1 MHKILAIAAL
11 ALLSATLSLG
21 GCASPLEEKAER
33 ARSAMIGVSAD
44 QLMACAGQPTARNRE
59 SGADIWSYFR
69 ETTRSATIQTDQGF
83 SPAGRSEI
91 IGDYFRYCEATFIL
105 QNNRITALEFR
116 GRTATGR
123 EVLEPCGAIIDRCIP
138 NK

>member
-1 MHKILAIAAL
+1 MHKILPL
-11 ALLSATLSLG
+11 ALLLPLIAACT
-21 GCASPLEEKAER
+21 SPLEHKAER
-33 ARSAMIGVSAD
+33 ARSEMIGLSAD

-69 ETTRSATIQTDQGF
+69 ETSRSATIQTEQGF
-83 SPAGRSEI
+83 SPAGRGEVM
-91 IGDYFRYCEATFIL
+91 GDYFRYCEATFIL
-105 QNNRITALEFR
+105 QNGRISALEFR

-123 EVLEPCGAIIDRCIP
+123 EVLEPCGAIIDRCLP